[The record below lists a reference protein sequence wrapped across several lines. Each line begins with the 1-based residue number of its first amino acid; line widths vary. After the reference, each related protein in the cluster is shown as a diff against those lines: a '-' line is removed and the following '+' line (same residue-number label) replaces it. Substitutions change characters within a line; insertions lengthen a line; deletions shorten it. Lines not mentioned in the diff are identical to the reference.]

1 MGKQAERKI
10 SELWTPNIDDL
21 PIFKPAEVG
30 SPFQI
35 KTSIIEMVQDSP
47 FTGKEDP
54 NLHLR
59 SFLQLCNTFKM
70 EGIDDNQLRARLFPY
85 SLTHKAL
92 QWFYTLEVSTVEKW
106 ESLVRAFIAKF
117 YSPEKTQTLC
127 SRITSFTQSTTET
140 ITEAFDRFN
149 DYVLACPHHR
159 YSQADLVMKFYDG
172 LQASS
177 RAIIDASTG
186 GSIIDLTPTKAYA
199 LFKKVADNDAW
210 ASVGRTQ
217 LIPSMGKA
225 RSVQEEKRTEDME
238 AKINFLMRRMEK
250 LEMESQ
256 LHTSKE
262 NASL

>member
-1 MGKQAERKI
+1 MGEQPERKI

-21 PIFKPAEVG
+21 PIFKLAEVG

-35 KTSIIEMVQDSP
+35 KTSIIEMAQHNP

-70 EGIDDNQLRARLFPY
+70 EGVDDNQLRARLFPY
-85 SLTHKAL
+85 SLTNKAL

-106 ESLVRAFIAKF
+106 ESLVQAFIAKF
-117 YSPEKTQTLC
+117 YSLEKTQTLR
-127 SRITSFTQSTTET
+127 SRITSFARSTMKT
-140 ITEAFDRFN
+140 ITEAFERFN
-149 DYVLACPHHR
+149 DYVLAYPHHK
-159 YSQADLVMKFYDG
+159 YSQADLVMKFYGG

-177 RAIIDASTG
+177 RAIIDASAG
-186 GSIIDLTPTKAYA
+186 GSIIDPTPTKAYA
-199 LFKKVADNDAW
+199 LFKKVANNDAL

-217 LIPSMGKA
+217 LVSSMGKA
-225 RSVQEEKRTEDME
+225 RSVREEKCNEDME
-238 AKINFLMRRMEK
+238 AKIDFLIRRMQK

-256 LHTSKE
+256 LHSSKE
-262 NASL
+262 NTSL